1 MFCIFNK
8 HSNYYVMRKIK
19 EKVVIITGASSG
31 IGKSCVEVFAKQGA
45 KVVFCARSLEKIKQ
59 IESNLKQQKL
69 EAIAVKADVTS
80 EKDCKHLIETAV
92 EQYGK
97 IDVLVNNAGISMRA
111 LFKDVELEV
120 IKRLMDVN
128 FWGTVYCSKFALP
141 YLLESNGSIVGVT
154 SIAGFHGLPGRSGYS
169 ASKFAMHGFLETIR
183 IENLKNGLHVLIAAP
198 GFTESNVRKSALT
211 ANGNPQGESPLK
223 ENGLMSAEAVAKAIL
238 KGIVKR
244 KRNIILSFEGKF
256 SVLLQRVI
264 PKSLDRIFYAYMSRE
279 HNSPFK

>member
-1 MFCIFNK
+1 MNC
-8 HSNYYVMRKIK
+8 KIK
-19 EKVVIITGASSG
+19 DKVVIVTGASSG
-31 IGKSCVEVFAKQGA
+31 IGKACVDELAYQGA
-45 KVVFCARSLEKIKQ
+45 KVVFCARSIEKLRE
-59 IESNLKQQKL
+59 IESNHRNKGHEVL
-69 EAIAVKADVTS
+69 AVKADVTV
-80 EKDCKHLIETAV
+80 EQDCKMLIDTAIN
-92 EQYGK
+92 QFGK
-97 IDVLVNNAGISMRA
+97 IDVLINNAGISMRA
-111 LFKDVELEV
+111 LFKDVNLDV
-120 IKRLMDVN
+120 IKKLMDVN
-128 FWGTVYCSKFALP
+128 FWGTVYCTKFALHH
-141 YLLESNGSIVGVT
+141 LLETHGSVVGIT

-211 ANGNPQGESPLK
+211 ANGNPQGESPLE
-223 ENGLMSAEAVAKAIL
+223 ENGLMSAETVAKAIL

-264 PKSLDRIFYAYMSRE
+264 PKALDRIFYAYMSRE